1 MSANGISTLATKE
14 AKQKAKLDQVSL
26 DRAGHGNARH
36 YYDITQLPT
45 QYSGNSIVDNPN
57 VGGLVEG
64 RPWLTQPA
72 GILSLFAAGEK
83 GVWYDPSDITTLFQ
97 DVAGTIPVTATGQSV
112 ALMRDKSGNNAHATQ
127 SDAAKRP
134 TYYNYPGTAYS
145 ALNFDGT
152 NDFMV
157 TGSLNFTGT
166 NKVTATTGFHLI
178 PPNTG
183 SSRIM
188 VELGTNTGSVNGSFY
203 ITAKN
208 NMSDHSI
215 GARGTA
221 QSYVTF
227 VNNDPQHDVIS
238 GLYDLSQSDR
248 ALAVIPRMNGYLATS
263 LNYIGANTGNT
274 ASMFGNL
281 PLYIGARAGTT
292 FFFTGNFYGAVIRG
306 AKSTQL
312 EITLAETWVASK
324 LY

>member
-14 AKQKAKLDQVSL
+14 LRQKAKLDQASS
-26 DRAGHGNARH
+26 DRARLGNPRH
-36 YYDITQLPT
+36 HYDITQLPT
-45 QYSGNSIVDNPN
+45 QYSGNIIVDNAN
-57 VGGLVEG
+57 LGGLVTG
-64 RPWLTQPA
+64 RPWLTQPS
-72 GILSLFAAGEK
+72 GIASLFAAGEK

-145 ALNFDGT
+145 ALHFDGT
-152 NDFMV
+152 DDFMV

-188 VELGTNTGSVNGSFY
+188 VEFGTGASNGGFY

-208 NMSDHSI
+208 NMQDHSI

-221 QSYVTF
+221 SLYVRF
-227 VNNDPQHDVIS
+227 PNNDPQHDVIT

-248 ALAVIPRMNGYLATS
+248 TLGLIPRMNGYLATS
-263 LNYIGANTGNT
+263 LSYVGTDTGNT

-306 AKSTQL
+306 AESTQT
-312 EITLAETWVASK
+312 EITLAETWTASK